1 MKKTFL
7 KKLTGVF
14 VAAAAALSIIPSNL
28 AAVNEASAAGT
39 NYHFDFGGGGTASGY
54 TGVSAS
60 TGYDKS
66 RGYGFAKT
74 SGVTNVSAAGSGAL
88 SDAVQFVDGSG
99 DNNFN
104 VDLPN
109 GLYKIKVTLGNTT
122 RTSIYAE
129 NLMQIVNMTGNNA
142 TDTILLP
149 ITDGQLNI
157 RAAAGKSGKAFT
169 MSALDIEWVSSDT
182 QLPPTIWV
190 CGDST
195 VCNYYP
201 KETSTQAG
209 WAQVLDKYVDGSK
222 WQVRNMA
229 ASGQYAKG
237 FVQAGQFAPNLKYGK
252 AGDIYIIS
260 IGINDTNYSNKD
272 EYTQVVTEMTQ
283 QAKAKG
289 MTVILVKQQGRAG
302 DMTNNPNLTGRWF
315 SSQLDAIGKAEN
327 VQVIDL
333 FVPFLDYCKSIGQD
347 ATNNLYM
354 PGDTLH
360 PNRNGAMK
368 LAEIA
373 ASQIDFDGLATPV
386 EPEVGA
392 EIKEGVWFTLKNGNS
407 GLYLTLEA
415 APADG
420 TNVVQGNL
428 STDNGYSVWTA
439 KSAGDGYYRIYNKAD
454 EKQLLDVANA
464 SSEDGANVG
473 TWSDT
478 ACDAQLFKFI
488 AQDNGSYIIATK
500 TTNDRS
506 ALDVNAASKE
516 NGANIQQ
523 WSRNDGAWQTW
534 FLEEYKE
541 TTKPTDPTDPTEPT
555 KPSEPVIADAS
566 IGDVNGD
573 GKVNVLDLALMKK
586 IANGGERTRTQ
597 RRYADFN
604 ADTKVDKADCKAL
617 NEFLMGK
624 TKITDAAEG
633 RHLFYAADQKISE
646 GVEETTNAGY
656 AYDAYVNLDNKVG
669 SFIEW
674 TVSVPI
680 DGNYLCT
687 FNIAN
692 GSANN
697 RAMKIEVNDNK
708 DYWIQPFLTTSAWTT
723 WQERAIVLPLKAG
736 KNIIRTTSDTAE
748 GGPNFDYLRAEW
760 TDEPIAEVYV
770 PQTPVTPP
778 DSGKGITIYIAGDS
792 TVQTYK
798 ASYAPQQGWGAMI
811 GNYFSDNVTISNH
824 AIAGRSS
831 KSFYDNGRL
840 DTILNSIQAG
850 DYLLIQFGINDG
862 ASSKPER
869 YAPTCGKVPGTDG
882 SFEFYMAKYIE
893 GAKAKGATP
902 ILITPTLSLKSQ
914 SGGKFVQNYT
924 NYTDSVKKLADYY
937 KIPYINLNG
946 LMVDH
951 YNKIGY
957 DAAYQYH
964 MCATGSSD
972 MTHFT
977 ETGANAVAGLI
988 ANAIKGM
995 GLDISGRVK

>member
-237 FVQAGQFAPNLKYGK
+237 FVQAGQFAPILKYGK

-523 WSRNDGAWQTW
+523 WERNDGAWQTW

-646 GVEETTNAGY
+646 GAEETTNAGY